1 MKMLIHD
8 CMEEFK
14 NYVQSYCADATVEYY
29 TLNLRLLEK
38 FLLEKYSILEMD
50 INVLQKKDY
59 IAYIAYHKGRV
70 KNVSVRT
77 YARAAKVFFR
87 WCYTEGYLL
96 EDITKNVKQPKPDN
110 AIIIPLSALQVALL
124 ENVLLSSS
132 WMPDRNYCIFK
143 LLLDCGLRVGE
154 VCKLDVLDIDF
165 VNDYLSINCSKNCR
179 SRLIPLPPALKKSI
193 LDYLEVT
200 DRVSNNQGPLFLER
214 DGVTRITENA
224 ISILFGKLKKFVP
237 GIYPHLLRHT
247 FATSFVLGGGN
258 LEVLRILLG
267 HTDYNVTRQYLHIA
281 SQLQLTDFD
290 IYKLDPVF
298 FKTYNYNKRE

>member
-1 MKMLIHD
+1 MLIND

-14 NYVQSYCADATVEYY
+14 QYVASYCAFATVEYY
-29 TLNLRLLEK
+29 TLNLRLLEN
-38 FLLEKYSILEMD
+38 FLFEKYETLEID
-50 INVLQKKDY
+50 INVLRKKDY
-59 IAYIAYHKGRV
+59 VAYIAYHKGRV

-87 WCYTEGYLL
+87 WCYAEGYLL

-124 ENVLLSSS
+124 ENVLLSS
-132 WMPDRNYCIFK
+132 WMPERNYCIFK

-165 VNDYLSINCSKNCR
+165 VNDYLYVNCSKNCR

-200 DRVSNNQGPLFLER
+200 DRVSNNQSPLFLER

-290 IYKLDPVF
+290 IYKLDDIF
-298 FKTYNYNKRE
+298 FKAYNYNKRE